1 MHTFMRLSL
10 TRIGIWV
17 KLFLLGSMGS
27 ILTFTAVSIMVSAC
41 TQITPPERPAPDASG
56 ATQINRPVLK
66 LLTLNLAHGRKDSF
80 NQLLV
85 ANGTIVEN
93 LDDIAELLKKVGAD
107 VVALQEADG
116 PSAWSGYFNHVSYL
130 ANAAGY
136 PWDIY
141 SAHVNGKRINY
152 GTALLS
158 NVPFKDTLSH
168 DFPESPPTLRK
179 GFTLGQIEWQPDDN
193 KPAIAVDVL
202 SVHLDFS
209 RKKVREQQISDI
221 LRVLDSRSNPVIIL
235 GDFNSNWKTTDSV
248 IKVLA
253 KCSNAQV
260 FEPESINHGTY
271 KEGKHRL
278 DWALLSEDLQFK
290 QYQVLPDIVSDHR
303 AIVIE
308 VTYSG
313 YDQQDTGKSN
323 STEGECKDMFDSA
336 D

>member
-1 MHTFMRLSL
+1 
-10 TRIGIWV
+10 
-17 KLFLLGSMGS
+17 
-27 ILTFTAVSIMVSAC
+27 MVSAC
-41 TQITPPERPAPDASG
+41 TQITPPDRPAPASG

-66 LLTLNLAHGRKDSF
+66 LLTLNIAHGRKDSF

-85 ANGTIVEN
+85 PNGTIVDN
-93 LDDIAELLKKVGAD
+93 LDDIAELLKKVDAD

-253 KCSNAQV
+253 KCSNARV

-271 KEGKHRL
+271 KQGKHRL

-313 YDQQDTGKSN
+313 SDQQDTGKSN
-323 STEGECKDMFDSA
+323 FTEGECKDMFDSA

>member
-1 MHTFMRLSL
+1 MNMRIIHSRTLSGNIWLSL
-10 TRIGIWV
+10 
-17 KLFLLGSMGS
+17 LALL
-27 ILTFTAVSIMVSAC
+27 ITAC
-41 TQITPPERPAPDASG
+41 TQVTPPERPAPDNSAAKLVTSP
-56 ATQINRPVLK
+56 TLE
-66 LLTLNLAHGRKDSF
+66 LLTLNIAHGRKDSF

-85 ANGTIVEN
+85 PNDTIVKN
-93 LDDIAELLKKVGAD
+93 LDDIAELLKKVDAD

-130 ANAAGY
+130 AHMAEY

-158 NVPFKDTLSH
+158 KVPFKDTLSH
-168 DFPESPPTLRK
+168 DFPKSPPTLRK
-179 GFTLGQIEWQPDDN
+179 GFTLGEIEWQPDEN
-193 KPAIAVDVL
+193 KPAITVDVL

-235 GDFNSNWKTTDSV
+235 GDFNSNWQTTDSV
-248 IKVLA
+248 IRVLS
-253 KCSNAQV
+253 KCSNARV
-260 FEPESINHGTY
+260 FEPHSINHGTY
-271 KEGKHRL
+271 KQGKHRL
-278 DWALLSEDLQFK
+278 DWALLSEDLEFK

-303 AIVIE
+303 AILVE
-308 VTYSG
+308 VTYIGS
-313 YDQQDTGKSN
+313 DQQNVNRNN
-323 STEGECKDMFDSA
+323 STQGQCKDLFDSA

>member
-1 MHTFMRLSL
+1 MRLSL

-27 ILTFTAVSIMVSAC
+27 ILAFTTLAVMVSAC
-41 TQITPPERPAPDASG
+41 TQITPLDRPAPDASG

-66 LLTLNLAHGRKDSF
+66 LLTLNIAHGRKDSF

-271 KEGKHRL
+271 KQGKHRL

-313 YDQQDTGKSN
+313 SDQQDTGKSN

>member
-1 MHTFMRLSL
+1 MTIRLIHLHVL
-10 TRIGIWV
+10 TRS
-17 KLFLLGSMGS
+17 LL
-27 ILTFTAVSIMVSAC
+27 LTLLALLLTAC
-41 TQITPPERPAPDASG
+41 TQVTPPERPAPDASG

-85 ANGTIVEN
+85 PNGTIVEN

-158 NVPFKDTLSH
+158 HVPFKDTLSH

-193 KPAIAVDVL
+193 KPVIAVDVL

-221 LRVLDSRSNPVIIL
+221 LRVLNSRTNPVIIL

-271 KEGKHRL
+271 KKGKHRL

-290 QYQVLPDIVSDHR
+290 QYQVLPDIVSDHS

-313 YDQQDTGKSN
+313 FDKQDTGKSN
-323 STEGECKDMFDSA
+323 STEGECKDMFDSV

>member
-1 MHTFMRLSL
+1 MRLVHLSAWSRNLVL
-10 TRIGIWV
+10 TIIA
-17 KLFLLGSMGS
+17 LL
-27 ILTFTAVSIMVSAC
+27 LAAC
-41 TQITPPERPAPDASG
+41 TQVTPPERPAPDASG

-66 LLTLNLAHGRKDSF
+66 LLTLNMAHGRKDSF

-85 ANGTIVEN
+85 PNGTIVEN
-93 LDDIAELLKKVGAD
+93 LDDIAELLKKAGAD

-130 ANAAGY
+130 ANAGGY

-158 NVPFKDTLSH
+158 KVPFKDSLSH

-179 GFTLGQIEWQPDDN
+179 GFTLGQIEWQPDNN
-193 KPAIAVDVL
+193 KPSIFVDVL

-209 RKKVREQQISDI
+209 RKNVREQQINDI

-271 KEGKHRL
+271 KQGKHRL
-278 DWALLSEDLQFK
+278 DWALLSEDIQFK
-290 QYQVLPDIVSDHR
+290 QYRVLPDIVSDHR
-303 AIVIE
+303 AIIVE
-308 VTYSG
+308 VTYAGSDMQASDERDVAKNNPSDG
-313 YDQQDTGKSN
+313 Q
-323 STEGECKDMFDSA
+323 CKEIFAPANQPD
-336 D
+336 

>member
-1 MHTFMRLSL
+1 MPIRLIHLHVLPRSL
-10 TRIGIWV
+10 
-17 KLFLLGSMGS
+17 LLTLLALL
-27 ILTFTAVSIMVSAC
+27 LTAC
-41 TQITPPERPAPDASG
+41 TQVTPPERPAPDASG

-85 ANGTIVEN
+85 PNGTIVEN
-93 LDDIAELLKKVGAD
+93 LDDIAELLKKVDAD

-158 NVPFKDTLSH
+158 HVPFIDTLSH

-193 KPAIAVDVL
+193 KPVIAVDVL

-221 LRVLDSRSNPVIIL
+221 LRVLNSRTNPVIIL

-271 KEGKHRL
+271 KKGKHRL

-290 QYQVLPDIVSDHR
+290 QYQVLPDIVSDHS

-313 YDQQDTGKSN
+313 FDKQDTGKSN
-323 STEGECKDMFDSA
+323 STEGECKDMFDSV

>member
-1 MHTFMRLSL
+1 MPIRLIHLHVLPRSL
-10 TRIGIWV
+10 
-17 KLFLLGSMGS
+17 LLTLLALL
-27 ILTFTAVSIMVSAC
+27 LTAC
-41 TQITPPERPAPDASG
+41 TQVTPPERPAPDASG
-56 ATQINRPVLK
+56 ATQINSPVLK

-85 ANGTIVEN
+85 PNGTIVEN
-93 LDDIAELLKKVGAD
+93 LDDIAELLKKVDAD

-158 NVPFKDTLSH
+158 HVPFIDTLSH

-193 KPAIAVDVL
+193 KPVIAVDVL

-221 LRVLDSRSNPVIIL
+221 LRVLNSRTNPVIIL

-271 KEGKHRL
+271 KKGKHRL
-278 DWALLSEDLQFK
+278 DWALLSEDLQFE
-290 QYQVLPDIVSDHR
+290 QYQVLPDIVSDHS

-313 YDQQDTGKSN
+313 FDQQGTGKSN
-323 STEGECKDMFDSA
+323 STEGECKDMFDSV